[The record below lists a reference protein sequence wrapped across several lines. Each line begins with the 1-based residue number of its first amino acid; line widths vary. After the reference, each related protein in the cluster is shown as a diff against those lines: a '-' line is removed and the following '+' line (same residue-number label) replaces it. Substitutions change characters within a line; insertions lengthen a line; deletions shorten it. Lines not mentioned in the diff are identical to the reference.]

1 MRKWLPRVL
10 LALYLLGW
18 LWVIV
23 RATFKW
29 GLPWGNWSF
38 VIGLALLVALWRFWR
53 IASYI
58 LFGGVV
64 PFVALSQGTNF
75 LPPSA
80 KKGRYRP

>member
-1 MRKWLPRVL
+1 MDSTSPV
-10 LALYLLGW
+10 ALYLLFW
-18 LWVIV
+18 SVVMV

-29 GLPWGNWSF
+29 GLAWGGWF
-38 VIGLALLVALWRFWR
+38 FLVGLLILITLWRMWR
-53 IASYI
+53 IASYV

-64 PFVALSQGTNF
+64 PFVAISQGTNF